1 MITLLCFIN
10 YIFQYYFVERYFIHA
25 ERSILLCAIARSCK
39 TAVKI
44 KASDIQTVYWGIL
57 KMYVKN
63 AIAKHAI
70 TLIRVVFLQSL
81 FSSQFNFRLIL
92 STGLWQYRQITA
104 PIVMKNN
111 IKPHFIYS
119 VILMQMLTMHTELTK
134 YAFERY
140 PFNRFFCH
148 FTTLYSYF

>member
-10 YIFQYYFVERYFIHA
+10 YIFQYYCVERYFIHA
-25 ERSILLCAIARSCK
+25 ERSILLCVIARSCK

-70 TLIRVVFLQSL
+70 SLIRVVFLQSL

-92 STGLWQYRQITA
+92 STGL
-104 PIVMKNN
+104 
-111 IKPHFIYS
+111 
-119 VILMQMLTMHTELTK
+119 
-134 YAFERY
+134 
-140 PFNRFFCH
+140 
-148 FTTLYSYF
+148 